1 MARRHRVSLKLSR
14 LVPFGLFS
22 GFGTLAAVSGEPGG
36 YLVAAFLGLGAVYSG
51 KRVLNRKENKR
62 RELSRRARSNV
73 AELGRVARTDRVAA
87 SQMKRLAALQDG
99 VLEGWDLLPE
109 EYGPL
114 LEEDI
119 FTILGEVEDSV
130 RLARRRAALR
140 RHLENVDRRGI
151 RRRIKDLEKDLAALG
166 PDAELR
172 SPFESALA
180 SRREELTGYDDILS
194 GISVI
199 NAQLEGVESLLGN
212 LRGEL
217 LSIDTSLSPRSVEP
231 GLVQLKDRISY
242 FRRSLDEVTRTV
254 DHLPTIVTEELPT
267 K

>member
-1 MARRHRVSLKLSR
+1 
-14 LVPFGLFS
+14 
-22 GFGTLAAVSGEPGG
+22 
-36 YLVAAFLGLGAVYSG
+36 
-51 KRVLNRKENKR
+51 
-62 RELSRRARSNV
+62 
-73 AELGRVARTDRVAA
+73 
-87 SQMKRLAALQDG
+87 LQEG
-99 VLEGWDLLPE
+99 VLESWSLLPE

-119 FTILGEVEDSV
+119 FTILGEIEDAV
-130 RLARRRAALR
+130 RLARRRSALR

-166 PDAELR
+166 PDSELR
-172 SPFESALA
+172 APFESALA
-180 SRREELTGYDDILS
+180 GRREELAGYGDILS

-231 GLVQLKDRISY
+231 GLAQLRERISY

-254 DHLPTIVTEELPT
+254 DHLPNTVTEELPT

>member
-1 MARRHRVSLKLSR
+1 MARKRPLSHTLYR
-14 LVPFGLFS
+14 MIPFGAFAGL
-22 GFGTLAAVSGEPGG
+22 GTMAAAGDAYILAGM
-36 YLVAAFLGLGAVYSG
+36 LGAGAVYTG
-51 KRVLNRKENKR
+51 KRLLDRKENRR
-62 RELSRRARSNV
+62 RELRTRARENV
-73 AELGRVARTDRVAA
+73 RELGRVARTDRVAA
-87 SQMKRLAALQDG
+87 PQMKSLAALQEG
-99 VLEGWDLLPE
+99 VLESWNLLPE

-119 FTILGEVEDSV
+119 FTILGEVEDAV
-130 RLARRRAALR
+130 RLARRRSALR

-166 PDAELR
+166 PDSELR
-172 SPFESALA
+172 APFEGALQ
-180 SRREELTGYDDILS
+180 SRREELAGYGDILS

-217 LSIDTSLSPRSVEP
+217 LAIDKGLSPSSIEP
-231 GLVQLKDRISY
+231 GLAQLKERISY

-254 DHLPTIVTEELPT
+254 DHLPTNVTEELPT

>member
-1 MARRHRVSLKLSR
+1 MAKKRSLSHTLYR
-14 LVPFGLFS
+14 LAPFGAFA
-22 GFGTLAAVSGEPGG
+22 GFGTMAAVDGAYVLAALLGTG
-36 YLVAAFLGLGAVYSG
+36 AAYTG
-51 KRVLNRKENKR
+51 KRLLDRKENRR
-62 RELSRRARSNV
+62 RELRGQARENV
-73 AELGRVARTDRVAA
+73 RELGRVARTDRVAA
-87 SQMKRLAALQDG
+87 SQMKSLAALQEG
-99 VLEGWDLLPE
+99 VLESWNLLPE

-119 FTILGEVEDSV
+119 STILGEVEDAV
-130 RLARRRAALR
+130 RLARRRSALR
-140 RHLENVDRRGI
+140 KHLENVDRRGI

-166 PDAELR
+166 PDSELR
-172 SPFESALA
+172 APFESALA
-180 SRREELTGYDDILS
+180 SRREELAGYGDILS

-217 LSIDTSLSPRSVEP
+217 LSIDKGLSPRSVEP
-231 GLVQLKDRISY
+231 GLAPLRERISY

-254 DHLPTIVTEELPT
+254 DHLPTSITEELPT

>member
-1 MARRHRVSLKLSR
+1 MARRRPLTHTLYRM
-14 LVPFGLFS
+14 VPFGAFAGL
-22 GFGTLAAVSGEPGG
+22 GTMAAAGEAYVLAGM
-36 YLVAAFLGLGAVYSG
+36 LGAGAVYTG
-51 KRVLNRKENKR
+51 KRLLDRKENRR
-62 RELSRRARSNV
+62 RELRTRARENV
-73 AELGRVARTDRVAA
+73 RELGRVARTDRVAA
-87 SQMKRLAALQDG
+87 PQMKSLAALQEG
-99 VLEGWDLLPE
+99 VLESWGLLPE

-119 FTILGEVEDSV
+119 FMILGEVEDAV
-130 RLARRRAALR
+130 RLARRRSALR

-166 PDAELR
+166 PDSELR
-172 SPFESALA
+172 APFEGALE
-180 SRREELTGYDDILS
+180 SRREELAGYGNILS

-217 LSIDTSLSPRSVEP
+217 LAIDKGLSPRSIEP
-231 GLVQLKDRISY
+231 GLAQLKERISY

-254 DHLPTIVTEELPT
+254 DHLPTNVTEELPT

>member
-1 MARRHRVSLKLSR
+1 MSR
-14 LVPFGLFS
+14 KRNFSHTLYRLAPFGAFA
-22 GFGTLAAVSGEPGG
+22 GFGTMAAIDGAYILAALLGTG
-36 YLVAAFLGLGAVYSG
+36 AAYTG
-51 KRVLNRKENKR
+51 KRLLDRKENKR
-62 RELSRRARSNV
+62 RELRGQARENV
-73 AELGRVARTDRVAA
+73 RELGRVARADRVAA
-87 SQMKRLAALQDG
+87 PQMKSLAALQEG
-99 VLEGWDLLPE
+99 VLESWSILPE

-119 FTILGEVEDSV
+119 FTILGEVEDAV
-130 RLARRRAALR
+130 RLARRRSALR
-140 RHLENVDRRGI
+140 KHLENVDRRGI

-166 PDAELR
+166 PDSELR
-172 SPFESALA
+172 APFESALA
-180 SRREELTGYDDILS
+180 SRREELAGYGDILS

-231 GLVQLKDRISY
+231 GLAQLKERISY

-254 DHLPTIVTEELPT
+254 DHLPTTVTEELPT

>member
-1 MARRHRVSLKLSR
+1 MARKRNLSYNLYR
-14 LVPFGLFS
+14 LIPFG
-22 GFGTLAAVSGEPGG
+22 GFAGLGTMAAVDGAYILAALLGTG
-36 YLVAAFLGLGAVYSG
+36 AAYTG
-51 KRVLNRKENKR
+51 KRLLDRKENKR
-62 RELSRRARSNV
+62 RELRGRARENIR
-73 AELGRVARTDRVAA
+73 ELGRVARMDRVSA
-87 SQMKRLAALQDG
+87 SQMKQLAALQEG
-99 VLEGWDLLPE
+99 VLESWNLLPE

-119 FTILGEVEDSV
+119 FTILGEIEDAV
-130 RLARRRAALR
+130 RLARRRSALR
-140 RHLENVDRRGI
+140 KHLESVDRRGI
-151 RRRIKDLEKDLAALG
+151 RRRIKDLEKDLSALG
-166 PDAELR
+166 PDSELR
-172 SPFESALA
+172 APFESALA
-180 SRREELTGYDDILS
+180 SRREELASYGDILS

-231 GLVQLKDRISY
+231 GLAQLRERISY

-254 DHLPTIVTEELPT
+254 DHLPTTVTEELPT

>member
-1 MARRHRVSLKLSR
+1 MARKRNLSQTLFRVA
-14 LVPFGLFS
+14 PFGAFAGL
-22 GFGTLAAVSGEPGG
+22 GTMAAVEGTYLLAA
-36 YLVAAFLGLGAVYSG
+36 LLGTGAVYTG
-51 KRVLNRKENKR
+51 KRLLDRKENRR
-62 RELSRRARSNV
+62 RELRNRARENIR
-73 AELGRVARTDRVAA
+73 ELGRVSRTDRVAA
-87 SQMKRLAALQDG
+87 PQMKRLAALQGG
-99 VLEGWDLLPE
+99 VLESWELLPE

-119 FTILGEVEDSV
+119 FTILGEVEDAG
-130 RLARRRAALR
+130 RLARRRSALR
-140 RHLENVDRRGI
+140 KHLENADRRSI
-151 RRRIKDLEKDLAALG
+151 RRRIKDLEKDLAALE
-166 PDAELR
+166 PDSDLR
-172 SPFESALA
+172 TPFEAALA
-180 SRREELTGYDDILS
+180 SRREELAGYDDILS

-231 GLVQLKDRISY
+231 GLVQLKERISY

-254 DHLPTIVTEELPT
+254 DHLPNNVTEELST

>member
-1 MARRHRVSLKLSR
+1 MARRRPLSQNLCR
-14 LVPFGLFS
+14 LVPFGAFTGL
-22 GFGTLAAVSGEPGG
+22 GTVAVVGDAYFLAA
-36 YLVAAFLGLGAVYSG
+36 LLGTGAVFTG
-51 KRVLNRKENKR
+51 KRLLDRKENKR
-62 RELSRRARSNV
+62 RELRNRARENV
-73 AELGRVARTDRVAA
+73 RELGRVARTDRVAA

-99 VLEGWDLLPE
+99 VLESWNLLPQ

-119 FTILGEVEDSV
+119 FTILGEIEDAG
-130 RLARRRAALR
+130 RLARRRSALR
-140 RHLENVDRRGI
+140 RHLESVDRRGI

-166 PDAELR
+166 PDSELR
-172 SPFESALA
+172 APFESALA
-180 SRREELTGYDDILS
+180 SRREELAGYDDILS

-217 LSIDTSLSPRSVEP
+217 LSIDNGLSPRSVEP
-231 GLVQLKDRISY
+231 GLAQLRERISY
-242 FRRSLDEVTRTV
+242 FRRSLDEVTQTV
-254 DHLPTIVTEELPT
+254 DHLPTTVTEELPT

>member
-1 MARRHRVSLKLSR
+1 MARKRNLSHTLYR
-14 LVPFGLFS
+14 LAPFGAFA
-22 GFGTLAAVSGEPGG
+22 GFGTMAAVSGGPGG
-36 YLVAAFLGLGAVYSG
+36 YLVASFLGLGAVYTG
-51 KRVLNRKENKR
+51 KRLLDRKENKR
-62 RELSRRARSNV
+62 RELRNRARENV
-73 AELGRVARTDRVAA
+73 RELGRVARADRVAA
-87 SQMKRLAALQDG
+87 SQMKSLAALQEG
-99 VLEGWDLLPE
+99 VLESWNLLPE

-119 FTILGEVEDSV
+119 FTILGEVEDAV
-130 RLARRRAALR
+130 RLARRRSALR

-166 PDAELR
+166 PDSELR
-172 SPFESALA
+172 APFESALA
-180 SRREELTGYDDILS
+180 SRREELAGYGDVLS
-194 GISVI
+194 GVSVI

-217 LSIDTSLSPRSVEP
+217 LAIDTNLSPRSIEP
-231 GLVQLKDRISY
+231 GLVQLKERISY

-254 DHLPTIVTEELPT
+254 DHLPTNVTEELPT

>member
-1 MARRHRVSLKLSR
+1 MARKRRLSSSLYR
-14 LVPFGLFS
+14 LAPFGTFAGL
-22 GFGTLAAVSGEPGG
+22 GTIAAVDGA
-36 YLVAAFLGLGAVYSG
+36 YILATLLGTGAVYTG
-51 KRVLNRKENKR
+51 KRLLDRRGNKK
-62 RELSRRARSNV
+62 RELRGRARENIG
-73 AELGRVARTDRVAA
+73 ELGRVARMDRVAA

-99 VLEGWDLLPE
+99 VLESWNLLPE

-119 FTILGEVEDSV
+119 FTILGEIEDAV
-130 RLARRRAALR
+130 RLARRRSALR
-140 RHLENVDRRGI
+140 RHLESVDRRGI

-166 PDAELR
+166 PDSELR
-172 SPFESALA
+172 APFENALT
-180 SRREELTGYDDILS
+180 SRREELASYGDILS

-231 GLVQLKDRISY
+231 GLVQLRERISY

-254 DHLPTIVTEELPT
+254 DHLETTVTEELPT